1 MKIPRNIGK
10 MDALFRTIISILM
23 IYFGF
28 FSTLLI
34 EDQLAG
40 IILGVF
46 GIFSLLVVM
55 VGHCPFY
62 TVIDFN
68 SVNSDKNSKLEK

>member
-10 MDALFRTIISILM
+10 LDALLRTIISLLM

-40 IILGVF
+40 TILGVF
-46 GIFSLLVVM
+46 GALSLLVVM
-55 VGHCPFY
+55 AGHCPFY
-62 TVIDFN
+62 TIIDFS
-68 SVNSDKNSKLEK
+68 SVNSDNNSKLEE